1 VENID
6 NIIEIKRGLHKVCG
20 RKLVN
25 AIADLEKC
33 EAFFKDLFVVYGLIY
48 NTETLIQKRV
58 FVAAV
63 TKYFILDR
71 LPEEYLLL
79 NEGKY
84 EYTTKAITKPLE
96 QAVDTYFAIRS
107 TSDSS
112 EDFKKKYA
120 ENFNEEVKDFSKEIS
135 ENRDDSLSDFAK
147 TIKKIYYSKDENTD
161 C

>member
-1 VENID
+1 MENID

-33 EAFFKDLFVVYGLIY
+33 EEFFKDLFVVYGLIY
-48 NTETLIQKRV
+48 NTETLIQKRA
-58 FVAAV
+58 FVAAI

-71 LPEEYLLL
+71 LPEEYLSFD
-79 NEGKY
+79 EGKY
-84 EYTTKAITKPLE
+84 EYITKAIIKPLE
-96 QAVDTYFAIRS
+96 QVVNTYFEIRN

-112 EDFKKKYA
+112 EDFKRKYA

-147 TIKKIYYSKDENTD
+147 TIKKIYNSKDENTD

>member
-1 VENID
+1 MENIE

-33 EAFFKDLFVVYGLIY
+33 EVFFKDLFIVYGLIY

-58 FVAAV
+58 FVAAIA
-63 TKYFILDR
+63 KYFILDR
-71 LPEEYLLL
+71 LPEEYLSFD
-79 NEGKY
+79 EGKY
-84 EYTTKAITKPLE
+84 ECAKKDIAKPLE
-96 QAVDTYFAIRS
+96 QVIATYFEIRNIS
-107 TSDSS
+107 NSS

-120 ENFNEEVKDFSKEIS
+120 EKFNEDVKDFSKEIA
-135 ENRDDSLSDFAK
+135 ENRDESLSDFAK
-147 TIKKIYYSKDENTD
+147 AIKKIYHSKDKNTD